1 MLTTRATLT
10 YFFGSLSWAKSS
22 GKIRGEIQVNGKCL
36 PLEKDLETYVGP
48 FRRFTMEIFA
58 KIVNGF

>member
-1 MLTTRATLT
+1 MLTTRATLN
-10 YFFGSLSWAKSS
+10 S
-22 GKIRGEIQVNGKCL
+22 GEIQVNGKCL

-48 FRRFTMEIFA
+48 FQRFTMEIFA